1 MKKWLVYKKLCAMFC
16 VIALCIQLI
25 PTVMAMD
32 LISELAGEQ
41 VIDKQ
46 SLENLMPTET
56 DGILKT
62 VNNEYL
68 TENDDGSY
76 IVLEKHKVSFENEAL
91 LQAQL
96 QALDI
101 PEDLKQSVRDKYE
114 TLQQYGMEKDIQVSI
129 YEGVKKINAN
139 GRSVIGDLPVIT
151 AEGRKFK
158 VYKIDL
164 TNIKIDKKI
173 VKGKQTVPMLK
184 NTTAL
189 VLTIIGT
196 GPVGETVSFGLGVAS
211 AGMTLFDICCAA
223 LDFGITG
230 TLDDA
235 HYVKGNYSGVE
246 NHYYIHLETLE
257 EWRRVLITESVSIHE
272 MTFTTYLCHN
282 PEPGTY
288 IGETAHEKTVYNLNY
303 KTESFGNPFKV
314 AVQHQFS
321 GKFEEITIRYQ
332 GKDICF

>member
-1 MKKWLVYKKLCAMFC
+1 MVSIKKLCAMFC

-41 VIDKQ
+41 VIEKQ

-68 TENDDGSY
+68 RENDDGSY
-76 IVLEKHKVSFENEAL
+76 IVLEEHRVSFEDEDL
-91 LQAQL
+91 LQMQL
-96 QALDI
+96 RALDVPDDI
-101 PEDLKQSVRDKYE
+101 KQSVRDKYE
-114 TLQQYGMEKDIQVSI
+114 ILRQNGMEKDIEVSI
-129 YEGVKKINAN
+129 YEGVRKISAN
-139 GRSVIGDLPVIT
+139 GRSIIDDLPVIT

-158 VYKIDL
+158 VYTITMK
-164 TNIKIDKKI
+164 NIEMRSTI
-173 VKGKQTVPMLK
+173 VKGEKVVPMLK

-189 VLTIIGT
+189 VLTVIGA
-196 GPVGETVSFGLGVAS
+196 GPVGETVAFGLGVTS
-211 AGMTLFDICCAA
+211 AGMTLFDICCMA

-230 TLDDA
+230 SLQDEHWVDA
-235 HYVKGNYSGVE
+235 TYSKVE
-246 NHYYIHLETLE
+246 NHYYIYLETFK
-257 EWRRVLITESVSIHE
+257 EWRRVLITESVSIHK

-288 IGETAHEKTVYNLNY
+288 IGEKAHVKTVYNLNY
-303 KTESFGNPFKV
+303 KTESFDDPFKV
-314 AVQHQFS
+314 AVQYQFL
-321 GKFEEITIRYQ
+321 GKFEDISFRYQ